1 MPYSLSLSSF
11 CPFLFFFLFLS
22 CISFSPVL
30 LSSSS
35 FTQSLLFSVFFL
47 TVNFLSFCHSSVLLP
62 LQYVHM
68 SVNNQHPS
76 SFLHSIPLSIQALSL
91 LYLSFLFRPS
101 SFSPECQ
108 PVSAV
113 VPITYFSHQSLP
125 VFIDTISQKK
135 SNEGHFE
142 IRKPSW
148 FLFRTE
154 RGRLDILNIL
164 GTDRSYCL
172 GKVLDLSFSR
182 HKASR
187 LLEKVV
193 LISVYRY

>member
-1 MPYSLSLSSF
+1 MSVPYSLSLSSF
-11 CPFLFFFLFLS
+11 SLLFSFSFF
-22 CISFSPVL
+22 FSPVSVFFSCFAL
-30 LSSSS
+30 LFIFYSI
-35 FTQSLLFSVFFL
+35 LLFSVFFL
-47 TVNFLSFCHSSVLLP
+47 PVSFLSFCHSSVLLP
-62 LQYVHM
+62 LQYVHL

-76 SFLHSIPLSIQALSL
+76 SFLHNIPLSIQALSL
-91 LYLSFLFRPS
+91 LYLSFLFLPS

-135 SNEGHFE
+135 SIEGHFE

-164 GTDRSYCL
+164 D
-172 GKVLDLSFSR
+172 
-182 HKASR
+182 
-187 LLEKVV
+187 
-193 LISVYRY
+193 